1 MLNDWFIPCAID
13 FSTKM
18 LVHENNFMFTRLG
31 RLFFAS
37 TPPPRAA
44 HHRHPKCGVLHG
56 VDINIK
62 HILGG
67 FKFPRIPGP
76 VKPNAVEI

>member
-1 MLNDWFIPCAID
+1 VFEKTEHINSQGLLNDLFIPCAID
-13 FSTKM
+13 FSPKM
-18 LVHENNFMFTRLG
+18 LVNGNNFMFTQLG

-56 VDINIK
+56 
-62 HILGG
+62 
-67 FKFPRIPGP
+67 
-76 VKPNAVEI
+76 EY